1 MENIYLVLIVI
12 IFLLAISDLIVG
24 VANDAANFVN
34 SAVGAKAAPFYVI
47 MGIASAGVFI
57 GAAFSSGMM
66 EIARKSMFHPE
77 YFYFREVMV
86 IFLAVMITDVILLDL
101 FNAFG
106 MPTSTTVSIVF
117 ELLGAAVGVAL
128 IKSINNPDIPIS
140 EYINSAKSLA
150 IISGILISVV
160 ISFTAGAIIQF
171 ITRVVFSFR
180 YERRFKYLGA
190 IWGGFAVTATTYFL
204 LVKGVDGASFMTPE
218 VKAFI
223 KTHEKMFIV
232 YSFVG
237 WTFIL
242 QILYSLFKFNILK
255 FTILVGT
262 FALAMAFAGN
272 DLVNFIGV
280 PLAGLD
286 AYRYYAATPGAT
298 PDTLLMGALG
308 EPVKTETYILLIAG
322 LIMATTLFTS
332 KKAMKV
338 VKTSVDL
345 GRQSEGDERFGSSFF
360 ARSLVRGF
368 LAMSK
373 SISNFVPVRVRNYI
387 DKQFELPDQPK
398 DAKNDGPAFDL
409 LRGSVNLVIASI
421 LIASATSLKLPLST
435 TYVTFMVAMGSSLA
449 DRAWD
454 RDSAVYRITG
464 VISVIGGWFFT
475 AFSAFTIAFLVALA
489 VYFGKLWAIG
499 ALLIL
504 VFFMLSKSHRLSKSK
519 KADEAILT
527 VADFEEDGEIGGATV
542 LEKCRRDVSDVL
554 KKVADYYAKTI
565 TSFEAEDRKTLKE
578 TTKEVN
584 DLSLLSKKMR
594 NDIYKTVRRLQEEN
608 IDSSLYYV
616 QVLDYLR
623 ETAHCLT
630 FVTNPAWEHL
640 NNNHKPFSTDQLIDL
655 NTLRLKIE
663 DIMKDAVTLI
673 ESGDFK
679 EINKVLSAQAEILDF
694 IRGLRKNQLKRI
706 KKEKTSTKVSML
718 YLSILHETQSM
729 MLHLINLIKAHRDF
743 ASYTKNGH

>member
-1 MENIYLVLIVI
+1 
-12 IFLLAISDLIVG
+12 
-24 VANDAANFVN
+24 
-34 SAVGAKAAPFYVI
+34 
-47 MGIASAGVFI
+47 
-57 GAAFSSGMM
+57 
-66 EIARKSMFHPE
+66 
-77 YFYFREVMV
+77 
-86 IFLAVMITDVILLDL
+86 
-101 FNAFG
+101 
-106 MPTSTTVSIVF
+106 
-117 ELLGAAVGVAL
+117 
-128 IKSINNPDIPIS
+128 
-140 EYINSAKSLA
+140 
-150 IISGILISVV
+150 
-160 ISFTAGAIIQF
+160 
-171 ITRVVFSFR
+171 
-180 YERRFKYLGA
+180 
-190 IWGGFAVTATTYFL
+190 
-204 LVKGVDGASFMTPE
+204 
-218 VKAFI
+218 
-223 KTHEKMFIV
+223 
-232 YSFVG
+232 
-237 WTFIL
+237 
-242 QILYSLFKFNILK
+242 
-255 FTILVGT
+255 
-262 FALAMAFAGN
+262 
-272 DLVNFIGV
+272 
-280 PLAGLD
+280 
-286 AYRYYAATPGAT
+286 
-298 PDTLLMGALG
+298 
-308 EPVKTETYILLIAG
+308 
-322 LIMATTLFTS
+322 
-332 KKAMKV
+332 MKV

-679 EINKVLSAQAEILDF
+679 EINKVLSAQAETLDF

-729 MLHLINLIKAHRDF
+729 MLHLVNLIKAHRDF

>member
-1 MENIYLVLIVI
+1 
-12 IFLLAISDLIVG
+12 
-24 VANDAANFVN
+24 
-34 SAVGAKAAPFYVI
+34 
-47 MGIASAGVFI
+47 
-57 GAAFSSGMM
+57 
-66 EIARKSMFHPE
+66 
-77 YFYFREVMV
+77 
-86 IFLAVMITDVILLDL
+86 
-101 FNAFG
+101 
-106 MPTSTTVSIVF
+106 
-117 ELLGAAVGVAL
+117 
-128 IKSINNPDIPIS
+128 
-140 EYINSAKSLA
+140 
-150 IISGILISVV
+150 
-160 ISFTAGAIIQF
+160 
-171 ITRVVFSFR
+171 
-180 YERRFKYLGA
+180 
-190 IWGGFAVTATTYFL
+190 
-204 LVKGVDGASFMTPE
+204 MTPE
-218 VKAFI
+218 LKATI
-223 KTHEKMFIV
+223 KANEKLFFV

-237 WTFIL
+237 WTAIL
-242 QILYSLFKFNILK
+242 QLLHSLFKFNILK

-286 AYRYYAATPGAT
+286 AYRYYVATPGAT

-345 GRQSEGDERFGSSFF
+345 GRQSEGDESFGSSFF

-729 MLHLINLIKAHRDF
+729 MLHLVNLIKAHRDF